1 MLKGISQ
8 KKLGLRQQT
17 IDRYCEPEEDQEGLK
32 EPERLVIGMRIMNKI
47 EKDREMTGGTTITR
61 TGIYKETT
69 EKMIKTEN
77 HIIIRM
83 GTHNETTERT
93 IKIENSITT
102 SKSNKEIYQNG
113 KVGKKINREK
123 EGKDIANNNNNNT

>member
-8 KKLGLRQQT
+8 KKPELKQQT
-17 IDRYCEPEEDQEGLK
+17 TGRYCEPEEDQEGHK
-32 EPERLVIGMRIMNKI
+32 GPDRLVIGRRITNKI
-47 EKDREMTGGTTITR
+47 EKDREMTGGITTTR
-61 TGIYKETT
+61 MGNYKEIT
-69 EKMIKTEN
+69 EVMIRIEN

-102 SKSNKEIYQNG
+102 SKSNKEIFQNG
-113 KVGKKINREK
+113 KVDQMINREK
-123 EGKDIANNNNNNT
+123 EGNNIANINNKT